1 MNTTD
6 RAVSGSPPTQLS
18 RKWYAWN
25 EFRDLFLGKEER
37 HRRLHGR
44 LLAVLGLSFIL
55 DFVVATVL
63 FFVDDKGGVYHNFGK
78 ALVYT
83 TEQLVTGGSSFP
95 ISITSWWAHGLEV
108 FLDIYMVTVVA
119 AVAGSFASYFTSA

>member
-6 RAVSGSPPTQLS
+6 SAVSGPPPTLPS
-18 RKWYAWN
+18 RRRYAWN

-44 LLAVLGLSFIL
+44 LLAILVLSLIL
-55 DFVVATVL
+55 DLAIATAL
-63 FFVDDKGGVYHNFGK
+63 FFVDNKGGVYHNFGK
-78 ALVYT
+78 AFIYT

-95 ISITSWWAHGLEV
+95 ISTTSWWAHGIEV